1 MGLASA
7 RLFAQEGAQ
16 LVLFG
21 RDRAKLVATAQLIGG
36 DALVV
41 TGDLAHLD
49 DLDRLVTASVDRFK
63 AIDVLFLNA
72 GNAPFAPIEA
82 TDESLFDRCFGVN
95 VRGRYFAI
103 QKFLPH
109 LRAPAS
115 IILTSTGLL
124 HKPLPELSAWAAA
137 SAAVR
142 SLAQSLS
149 VELADRGIRVNILSP
164 GPIDT
169 PIYDGYGMTSE
180 EVAATKQGLAE
191 KTLLKRMGQPEEMAE
206 VALFL
211 ASEASRYVVG
221 AEIVADG
228 GYALT

>member
-1 MGLASA
+1 
-7 RLFAQEGAQ
+7 
-16 LVLFG
+16 
-21 RDRAKLVATAQLIGG
+21 
-36 DALVV
+36 
-41 TGDLAHLD
+41 
-49 DLDRLVTASVDRFK
+49 
-63 AIDVLFLNA
+63 
-72 GNAPFAPIEA
+72 
-82 TDESLFDRCFGVN
+82 
-95 VRGRYFAI
+95 
-103 QKFLPH
+103 
-109 LRAPAS
+109 
-115 IILTSTGLL
+115 
-124 HKPLPELSAWAAA
+124 
-137 SAAVR
+137 
-142 SLAQSLS
+142 
-149 VELADRGIRVNILSP
+149 VELADRGIRVNVLSP